1 MSSTTSVQPILVV
14 DDEPEVVITIDRLL
28 RRAWPL
34 RVAST
39 FAEAIAAIEAGGT
52 IAGAILDV
60 VLPDGSGINL
70 LSLLRDHHPTAR
82 VLILTAHAEPEL
94 INKAQVCGA
103 EYAVKPHFAE
113 SVRAFAARI
122 RADSGDGIAERL
134 RNKVDE
140 YARTHRLSPR
150 EAEILQ
156 MAVSRV
162 SRDEMASLLRVTL
175 NTLKTETRG
184 LLIKSGAQN
193 LLELAGRIRLDSE
206 TSV

>member
-1 MSSTTSVQPILVV
+1 MSSANVAPMLIV
-14 DDEPEVVITIDRLL
+14 DDEPEVVVTIDRLL

-39 FAEAIAAIEAGGT
+39 FSEAVAAVEAGGT
-52 IAGAILDV
+52 IAGAIIDV

-70 LSLLRDHHPTAR
+70 LSLLRDQHPTAR
-82 VLILTAHAEPEL
+82 VLVLTAHAEPEL
-94 INKAQVCGA
+94 INKAQVYGA
-103 EYAVKPHFAE
+103 EYAIKPHFAE
-113 SVRAFAARI
+113 SVRAFATRI
-122 RADSGDGIAERL
+122 RADSGDVVAERL
-134 RNKVDE
+134 RRQVQVVVKK
-140 YARTHRLSPR
+140 HRLSPR

-184 LLIKSGAQN
+184 LLIKCGAQN
-193 LLELAGRIRLDSE
+193 LLELAARIRIAAD
-206 TSV
+206 VGD